1 MTILRV
7 LALAAL
13 AASGAAL
20 AQSDEP
26 APAPPRNNAIVYKC
40 VNPDGSV
47 VYAQDPCST
56 DPKKMVTLDTSGALR
71 TGSGGHQDEISA
83 GVADSDC
90 RDNAFRSTHAASEA
104 KVAESNT
111 HINDYRQRIAALQS
125 QGSYGGAVDPG
136 TAKAIDD
143 LEAAIA
149 RESEFQQKEVASAA
163 LAFDDALKVCDQQR
177 RNGRVPSA
185 ESEPA
190 PAPAPA
196 RSPPPPPEP
205 APISDNGGG

>member
-13 AASGAAL
+13 MASGSAL
-20 AQSDEP
+20 AQSGDPPP
-26 APAPPRNNAIVYKC
+26 ARNNAIVYKC
-40 VNPDGSV
+40 VNADGSV

-71 TGSGGHQDEISA
+71 TGSGGHQDEIAA

-90 RDNAFRSTHAASEA
+90 RDNAFRSTHSASEA

-111 HINDYRQRIAALQS
+111 HINDYRQRIATLQS
-125 QGSYGGAVDPG
+125 QGSYGGAADPG
-136 TAKAIDD
+136 TAKAVDD

-149 RESEFQQKEVASAA
+149 KESEYQQKEIATAA
-163 LAFDDALKVCDQQR
+163 QAYDDALKLCDQQR
-177 RNGRVPSA
+177 RNGTRPAGDSTVPP
-185 ESEPA
+185 EPA
-190 PAPAPA
+190 PSAGT
-196 RSPPPPPEP
+196 PPPPPEP
-205 APISDNGGG
+205 SPDNGGG

>member
-1 MTILRV
+1 METNMTTLRV
-7 LALAAL
+7 LALAVL
-13 AASGAAL
+13 TASGAAL

-40 VNPDGSV
+40 VNADGSV

-90 RDNAFRSTHAASEA
+90 RDNAYRSTHSASEA

-111 HINDYRQRIAALQS
+111 HINDYRQRVAALQS

-177 RNGRVPSA
+177 RNGRVPTG
-185 ESEPA
+185 ESEPPPA
-190 PAPAPA
+190 PAPAP
-196 RSPPPPPEP
+196 SPPPP
-205 APISDNGGG
+205 ASDNGGG